1 MNTPQGGSRPDQPKA
16 VIFGCSGPALS
27 GEERRFFAET
37 PPVGFILF
45 ERNCQ
50 DPRQV
55 IGLVAELKEITGR
68 AGTPILIDQ
77 EGGRVQRL
85 KPPHWRNAP
94 PASVFG
100 ALAAK
105 DMALAQEAARLNA
118 RLIAAELSDLGITV
132 DCAPVLDV
140 PGPKAHSIIGD
151 RAYGGDPETVTA
163 LALAAAEGFLSGGV
177 LPVVKHI
184 PGHGR
189 ALADSHEELPVV
201 EADVG
206 DLEAVDFKPFQA
218 LGHLPWAMT
227 AHVVYRAL
235 DAENPATTSPK
246 VISQTIR
253 GTIGFEGVL
262 ISDDIG
268 MKALKGQFPE
278 RAAAVLAAGCDLV
291 LHCSGDLAEMEAVAQ
306 GTGGLSDEA
315 AARLGR
321 AEAMREKAGGEPQ
334 KDAPGDKQGDEKGDT
349 LARLNGILEKGAPP

>member
-1 MNTPQGGSRPDQPKA
+1 MNTPQGASLPNQPKA
-16 VIFGCSGPALS
+16 VIFGCSGPALT

-37 PPVGFILF
+37 LPVGFILF

-140 PGPKAHSIIGD
+140 PGPKAHSIIGE

-189 ALADSHEELPVV
+189 CTADSHQELPVV
-201 EADVG
+201 DADVA

-218 LGHLPWAMT
+218 LGHMPWAMT

-235 DAENPATTSPK
+235 DAENPATTSAE
-246 VISQTIR
+246 VISKTIR
-253 GTIGFEGVL
+253 GAIGFEGVL

-268 MKALKGQFPE
+268 MKALQGTFQE

-291 LHCSGDLAEMEAVAQ
+291 LHCSGDLEEMKAVAQ
-306 GTGGLSDEA
+306 GTGELSDEA

-321 AEAMREKAGGEPQ
+321 AEAMREKAGGEPPR
-334 KDAPGDKQGDEKGDT
+334 DAPGDAPGNQQGDT
-349 LARLNGILEKGAPP
+349 LARLNGILEKVAPA